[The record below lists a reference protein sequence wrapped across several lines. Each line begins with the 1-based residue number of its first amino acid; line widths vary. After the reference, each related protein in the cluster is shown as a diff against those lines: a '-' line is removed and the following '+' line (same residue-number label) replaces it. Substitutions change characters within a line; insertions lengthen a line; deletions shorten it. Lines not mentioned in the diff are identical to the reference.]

1 MLLTQVE
8 PRKKLLINV
17 SRFLNLVWLGYLGL
31 LQNKE
36 LVERVEQVQDIAI
49 DFTVVLYFQ
58 KWMNLVSLKY
68 LKHLWIKSC
77 YF

>member
-36 LVERVEQVQDIAI
+36 LVEQVERVQDIVI